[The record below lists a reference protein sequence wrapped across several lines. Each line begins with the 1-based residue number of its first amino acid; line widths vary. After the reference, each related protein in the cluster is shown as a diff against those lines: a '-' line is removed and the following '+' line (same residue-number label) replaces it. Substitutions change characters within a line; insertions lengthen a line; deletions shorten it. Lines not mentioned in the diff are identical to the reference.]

1 MFKFPFLY
9 ITFYLLDN
17 DGGVL
22 NIVPRINAGNLTTP
36 SEERDTN
43 KGESNDSGD
52 KGVMIFAIVGAVLFV
67 ILAVVIIVYKKQL
80 SDKTNTNV
88 DEQQVEPQHN
98 TDATNV
104 GYQKVDTEERVT
116 MNRPTSFMT

>member
-9 ITFYLLDN
+9 ITFYFLDN
-17 DGGVL
+17 DGDVL

-36 SEERDTN
+36 SEEKDTN
-43 KGESNDSGD
+43 KGESNDAGD
-52 KGVMIFAIVGAVLFV
+52 KGVMIFAIVGAVLLV
-67 ILAVVIIVYKKQL
+67 ILVVVIIVYKKQL